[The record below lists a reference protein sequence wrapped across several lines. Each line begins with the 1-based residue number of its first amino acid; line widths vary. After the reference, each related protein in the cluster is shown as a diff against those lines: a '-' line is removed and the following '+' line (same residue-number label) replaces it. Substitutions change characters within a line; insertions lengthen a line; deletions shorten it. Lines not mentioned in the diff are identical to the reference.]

1 MSRNKR
7 LLEGYGQFHTNT
19 ASNSDSED
27 DDHEN
32 QSSYAIELKPYTQI
46 TDNNPSEENDKPPD
60 IQQKN
65 YPSTESNNIPID
77 GLHHNRSISVQIALS
92 DWVNTKN
99 LDYLLTN
106 LYEYYCGH
114 GKMTIIVTRITN
126 IGIVT
131 FLVFFAMFLF
141 NCIDYQSLFVPMEH
155 HKQLFDFIRMENLF
169 QLSFFWGCCL
179 FLIFVF
185 VGGEIVR
192 LVFDYQ
198 ELSKISMIYHYL
210 LGIPE
215 VRKSIYIYIYTT
227 FSQSE

>member
-19 ASNSDSED
+19 TPNSDSED
-27 DDHEN
+27 DYSEK
-32 QSSYAIELKPYTQI
+32 QSSHVIELKPYTQVA
-46 TDNNPSEENDKPPD
+46 DELSYEENDKSSD
-60 IQQKN
+60 IKQKD
-65 YPSTESNNIPID
+65 YSSTEPNSIPRD
-77 GLHHNRSISVQIALS
+77 ALHHDRSLFVQIALS
-92 DWVNTKN
+92 NWVNTKS

-114 GKMTIIVTRITN
+114 GKMTILVTRITN

-155 HKQLFDFIRMENLF
+155 HKQLFDFIHMKNLF

-185 VGGEIVR
+185 VAGEIIR

-215 VRKSIYIYIYTT
+215 VR
-227 FSQSE
+227 